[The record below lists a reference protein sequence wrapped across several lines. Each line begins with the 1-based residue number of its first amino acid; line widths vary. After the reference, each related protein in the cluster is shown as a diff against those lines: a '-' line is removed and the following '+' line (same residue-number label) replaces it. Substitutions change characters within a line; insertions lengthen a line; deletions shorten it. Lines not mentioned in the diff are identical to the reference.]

1 MLTIGN
7 GRLIMEKQEITTK
20 VAQAVARVQ
29 QVSGRPSA
37 DIGASTRPV
46 GGVEG
51 FDSLSGV
58 EATVMLSESL
68 GVELPED
75 YNPFISTDGKRALS
89 VGEIAD
95 TLSTYIEEG
104 ALAR

>member
-1 MLTIGN
+1 MH
-7 GRLIMEKQEITTK
+7 KQEIVVK
-20 VAQAVARVQ
+20 VAQTVAQ
-29 QVSGRPSA
+29 IQEMSGRSSA
-37 DIGASTRPV
+37 GIGVSTCPV

-68 GVELPED
+68 GVSLPED
-75 YNPFISTDGKRALS
+75 YNPFISEDGKRALS

-95 TLSTYIEEG
+95 ALSTYVRAEAVAG
-104 ALAR
+104 

>member
-1 MLTIGN
+1 MD
-7 GRLIMEKQEITTK
+7 KQEIVTK
-20 VAQAVARVQ
+20 VVQTVAHVQ
-29 QVSGRPSA
+29 EMSGRSSA
-37 DIGASTRPV
+37 GIGASTRPM

-58 EATVMLSESL
+58 EATVMLSDSL

-75 YNPFISTDGKRALS
+75 YNPFISSDGKRALS

-95 TLSTYIEEG
+95 TLSTYIVER
-104 ALAR
+104 L

>member
-1 MLTIGN
+1 MD
-7 GRLIMEKQEITTK
+7 KQEIFTK
-20 VAQAVARVQ
+20 VVQTVAHVQ
-29 QVSGRPSA
+29 EMSGRPSA
-37 DIGASTRPV
+37 GIDASTRPV

-75 YNPFISTDGKRALS
+75 YNPFVSTDGKRALS

-95 TLSTYIEEG
+95 TLSTYIGEKAVAG
-104 ALAR
+104 

>member
-1 MLTIGN
+1 
-7 GRLIMEKQEITTK
+7 MERQEIVAAVVQT
-20 VAQAVARVQ
+20 VAQVQ
-29 QVSGRPSA
+29 EASGRSSA
-37 DIGASTRPV
+37 GIGASTRPV

-68 GVELPED
+68 GVDLPED
-75 YNPFISTDGKRALS
+75 YNPFISNDGKRALS

-95 TLSTYIEEG
+95 SLSIYIG
-104 ALAR
+104 AEAIAR

>member
-1 MLTIGN
+1 MDN
-7 GRLIMEKQEITTK
+7 QEIVTK
-20 VAQAVARVQ
+20 VVQTVAHVQ
-29 QVSGRPSA
+29 EMSGRPSA
-37 DIGASTRPV
+37 GIGASTRPV

-58 EATVMLSESL
+58 EATAMLSESL

-75 YNPFISTDGKRALS
+75 YNPFISTDGKRTLS

-95 TLSTYIEEG
+95 TLSTYIGEKAAAG
-104 ALAR
+104 